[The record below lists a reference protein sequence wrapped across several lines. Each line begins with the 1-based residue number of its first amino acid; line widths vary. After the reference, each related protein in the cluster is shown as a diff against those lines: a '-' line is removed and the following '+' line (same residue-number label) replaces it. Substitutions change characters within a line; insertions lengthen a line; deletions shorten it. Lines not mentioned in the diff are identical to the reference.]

1 MTTINTLNIHR
12 NWLLR
17 LAALAGNM
25 FVTLSKEEARG
36 YCKRWVREGFV
47 LVLADSDLGIYGY
60 EHADGSSWLFF
71 TYKDRMCMCRNDMDS
86 KGLRANIASELQTL
100 YYTKTHSKPAPIK

>member
-17 LAALAGNM
+17 LAALAGSM
-25 FVTLSKEEARG
+25 FVTLSKEEARA
-36 YCKRWVREGFV
+36 YCRRWVRENFV
-47 LVLADSDLGIYGY
+47 LVLADTELGIYGY

-71 TYKDRMCMCRNDMDS
+71 TYKDRMCMCCGDEQ
-86 KGLRANIASELQTL
+86 KGLKANIALELQAL
-100 YYTKTHSKPAPIK
+100 YYNKTHSKPPIK